1 MTLLDRFLKYISI
14 DTRSRR
20 AVGQKP
26 SSLRQF
32 DLAHLLVYELQQMGL
47 EGAFV
52 DNRCFVYGTLPPT
65 PGFEHCQSMGLI
77 AHLDTHPDIPS
88 KDVAPQIISNY
99 SGCDIPLGES
109 KLSLTPAKYPHLA
122 SMRGHTLITTNG
134 TTLLGAD
141 DKAGLAE
148 IMSALHTVISKNI
161 PHGLVCVAFIPDEEI
176 GDAVTDLDLTHFPA
190 QMAYAVDGL
199 EAGEIECEN
208 FNAAQVHVHIHGV
221 NCHTGAAKGRLINA
235 QRLGIEFH
243 QNLPNNETPEKTEG
257 MEGFYHLL
265 SFQGCVE
272 TAHLVYNIRDFSQEG
287 CACRVNRMQ
296 QIAQE
301 INSRFPVPMIQ
312 IEVIEQYRNM
322 KDGILP
328 VWTMVSLAEQAARAA
343 GLVPKINAVRGGTD
357 GARLTAMGIP
367 CPNLGTGAH
376 AIHSLQE
383 HISLDEMERVSAMLA
398 ALIRLCAENTL

>member
-14 DTRSRR
+14 DTRSCR
-20 AVGQKP
+20 AAGQKP

-52 DNRCFVYGTLPPT
+52 DNRCFVYGLLPAT
-65 PGFEHCQSMGLI
+65 PGFEHCQSIGLI

-88 KDVAPQIISNY
+88 KNLAPQIIPNY
-99 SGCDIPLGES
+99 SGCDIPLGQS
-109 KLSLTPAKYPHLA
+109 RLSLTLAKHPHLA
-122 SMRGHTLITTNG
+122 SMKGHTLITTDG

-148 IMSALHTVISKNI
+148 IMSALDTVITNHI
-161 PHGLVCVAFIPDEEI
+161 PHGPVCVAFIPDEEI
-176 GDAVTDLDLTHFPA
+176 GDAVTELDLTHFPA

-208 FNAAQVHVHIHGV
+208 FNAAQVHVHIDGI
-221 NCHTGAAKGRLINA
+221 NCHTGAAKGRLVNA
-235 QRLGIEFH
+235 QLLGIEFH
-243 QNLPNNETPEKTEG
+243 QNLPHNETPEKTEG

-272 TAHLVYNIRDFSQEG
+272 TAHLVYNIRDFSQNG
-287 CACRVNRMQ
+287 CSCRVERMQ
-296 QIAQE
+296 HIAQE
-301 INSRFPVPMIQ
+301 INSRFSFPMIH

-328 VWTMVSLAEQAARAA
+328 AWTMVNLAEQAARAA
-343 GLVPKINAVRGGTD
+343 GLVPKVNAVRGGTD

-367 CPNLGTGAH
+367 CPNLGTGARS
-376 AIHSLQE
+376 IHSLLE
-383 HISLDEMERVSAMLA
+383 HVSLNEMEKVSSMLA
-398 ALIRLCAENTL
+398 ALIRLCAEDAP